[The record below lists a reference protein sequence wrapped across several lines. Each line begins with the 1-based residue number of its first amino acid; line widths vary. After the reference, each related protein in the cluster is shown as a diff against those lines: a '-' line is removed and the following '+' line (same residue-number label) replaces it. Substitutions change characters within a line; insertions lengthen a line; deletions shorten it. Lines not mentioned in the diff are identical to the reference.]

1 MIEPK
6 QIREVMDFTVA
17 DLERVA
23 RDTGYYDEYVS
34 SEFLG
39 IQDDQFVFEIRYLDD
54 EHFLATGQ
62 VFITAFEEG
71 YELDY

>member
-1 MIEPK
+1 MIDAKE
-6 QIREVMDFTVA
+6 IREVIDFTVV
-17 DLERVA
+17 DLMRVA

-39 IQDDQFVFEIRYLDD
+39 IQDDQFVFEVQYLDD
-54 EHFLATGQ
+54 ENVLASGW
-62 VFITAFEEG
+62 VYVTAFEEG